1 MILAS
6 LGLVALSAGIAPAKT
21 QAVIPKDWIKITA
34 GPVLTLAAPPGT
46 YFQTAQGAD
55 SFVGTLAGPGFELQL
70 DYGAFSD
77 PLTDKSRFSA
87 YSAKNATI
95 DGKAALV
102 VRGTSL
108 DRRIEL
114 VGLHVP
120 NLGQSGRGSSSLTIM
135 GTISDPKEEAVVRQ
149 MFGTIQFTS
158 N

>member
-6 LGLVALSAGIAPAKT
+6 LGLLALSAGVAPAKT
-21 QAVIPKDWIKITA
+21 QAAIPKDWIKISA

-46 YFQTAQGAD
+46 HFQPAQGAD
-55 SFVGTLAGPGFELQL
+55 LFVGTLVGPGFELQL

-77 PLTDKSRFSA
+77 PLTDKSRFSS
-87 YSAKNATI
+87 YSPKNATI
-95 DGKAALV
+95 DGKSATV
-102 VRGTSL
+102 VRATSL

-114 VGLHVP
+114 LGLHVP
-120 NLGQSGRGSSSLTIM
+120 NLGQSGRGSLSLTIM
-135 GTISDPKEEAVVRQ
+135 GTISDAKEEAVVRQ